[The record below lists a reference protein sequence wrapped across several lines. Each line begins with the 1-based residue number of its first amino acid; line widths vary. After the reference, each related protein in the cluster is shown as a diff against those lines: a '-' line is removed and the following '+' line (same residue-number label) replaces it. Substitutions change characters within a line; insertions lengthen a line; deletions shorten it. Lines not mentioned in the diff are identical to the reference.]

1 MYFTRSPVFNVFMGD
16 GVFWSS
22 KAINEP
28 FPRQWSSIK
37 LSYFYWAPSDNFKI
51 AVTIHLPAERRLTH
65 HVHAMVKS
73 SICWR
78 LVTVLH
84 NKSTIGYRLPK
95 YNPRIVIQLLINIH
109 RNLEA
114 YVFISLRSWRYCELV
129 EWDLAAKP
137 PSAHQPF
144 ITPSTSFF
152 LHPRFIPYHP
162 ISLIPLPAFRPSTI
176 PFDSSSCPSLRSS
189 LSPSIRWFVY
199 LKGWLVI
206 AIAKCQRAKI
216 LPIRACCSICSE
228 MSWITVIYK
237 NTGCR
242 LVVFPSWNS
251 LMHYTYMHV
260 FARKQCFL
268 CSALR
273 YKSYLLLPYV
283 TSLRSDSFSL
293 GTFAHGLIMLRLAAS
308 RLREAARGQLSLT
321 NWSQLT
327 V

>member
-1 MYFTRSPVFNVFMGD
+1 MYFRRSPVFNVFMGD

-114 YVFISLRSWRYCELV
+114 YVFISLRSWRYCVLV

-144 ITPSTSFF
+144 ITPSTSFS
-152 LHPRFIPYHP
+152 LHPSFIHPFFIPYYSL
-162 ISLIPLPAFRPSTI
+162 SLIPLPGFRPSTI
-176 PFDSSSCPSLRSS
+176 PFDSSSCPSLRSF
-189 LSPSIRWFVY
+189 LSHPSKHPLIRLFKM
-199 LKGWLVI
+199 L
-206 AIAKCQRAKI
+206 
-216 LPIRACCSICSE
+216 
-228 MSWITVIYK
+228 T
-237 NTGCR
+237 
-242 LVVFPSWNS
+242 
-251 LMHYTYMHV
+251 
-260 FARKQCFL
+260 
-268 CSALR
+268 
-273 YKSYLLLPYV
+273 SY
-283 TSLRSDSFSL
+283 SNR
-293 GTFAHGLIMLRLAAS
+293 
-308 RLREAARGQLSLT
+308 
-321 NWSQLT
+321 
-327 V
+327 

>member
-1 MYFTRSPVFNVFMGD
+1 
-16 GVFWSS
+16 
-22 KAINEP
+22 
-28 FPRQWSSIK
+28 
-37 LSYFYWAPSDNFKI
+37 
-51 AVTIHLPAERRLTH
+51 
-65 HVHAMVKS
+65 MVKS
-73 SICWR
+73 SICSR

-114 YVFISLRSWRYCELV
+114 YVFISLRSWRYCVLV

-144 ITPSTSFF
+144 ITPSTSFS
-152 LHPRFIPYHP
+152 LHPSFIHPFFIPYHP
-162 ISLIPLPAFRPSTI
+162 LSLIPLPAFRPSTI
-176 PFDSSSCPSLRSS
+176 PFPPVHPFDHLLVIP
-189 LSPSIRWFVY
+189 PSIRWFVY
-199 LKGWLVI
+199 LKCWLVI

-216 LPIRACCSICSE
+216 LPVRACCSICSE

-260 FARKQCFL
+260 FARKWCIL

-273 YKSYLLLPYV
+273 YKSYLSLPYV

-293 GTFAHGLIMLRLAAS
+293 GTYYAGLIMLPPRSLVSLRCCSLAIKS
-308 RLREAARGQLSLT
+308 Y
-321 NWSQLT
+321 
-327 V
+327 